1 MLPEMEN
8 IFRIRLLAW
17 LRKHPRHDL
26 GGGPVGIQTLRLIM
40 KVAIRKNERF
50 KRRRL
55 EVEENPTQNSNMS
68 RRSSKKSHNTLETK
82 AKGINLLLYN
92 MSSRAVHSAVTIEYI
107 FNKEIWLHRNTGK
120 ASPPAVLSYKQ
131 LALTVRKER
140 ESKNIRSVY
149 TCTFLVHTT
158 GTAGV
163 SHSQSHHSH
172 DKKKRRIMHKNK
184 NLTVHS
190 LVGPAI
196 GKQLIMLY
204 CCRQI
209 LLYTRRIFH

>member
-1 MLPEMEN
+1 
-8 IFRIRLLAW
+8 
-17 LRKHPRHDL
+17 
-26 GGGPVGIQTLRLIM
+26 
-40 KVAIRKNERF
+40 
-50 KRRRL
+50 
-55 EVEENPTQNSNMS
+55 
-68 RRSSKKSHNTLETK
+68 
-82 AKGINLLLYN
+82 LLYN

-209 LLYTRRIFH
+209 LLYTRRIFHWKPKAVLAYCLLLCIFYYCWQNFRVRRCSLVSSLSI